1 MPARN
6 TTGNSSPF
14 AMCRVII
21 CTQSSHSFAWPSPDS
36 SAACARNASRGLSS
50 LPSGAKP
57 RALQYGIDLLVQRE
71 PRRLGR
77 QALDERE
84 ESGERRSGPAAELRA
99 PRARGYYSRFP
110 QRHAARARP
119 LAQRF
124 EALGAEAPRRV
135 IYDALEG
142 GVVAAVAD
150 QAQVRERVLDLGALE
165 EAQAAVDLVGNARRD
180 ECFLE
185 HARLGVRAVEDRNV
199 PAERAV
205 RNVLAD
211 AVGDELRLVT
221 LIEGAIEVDR
231 LAPRTARP
239 EILAEAV
246 RVVGDERV
254 GRIEDRSGRAVV
266 LLELE
271 ELRVGIVAA
280 EVLQVFRT

>member
-84 ESGERRSGPAAELRA
+84 EAGERRGGPAAELRA
-99 PRARGYYSRFP
+99 PRARGDRGRLP
-110 QRHAARARP
+110 QRHTARPRP

-135 IYDALEG
+135 IHDALEG

-150 QAQVRERVLDLGALE
+150 QAQVRERVLDLFALE

-185 HARLGVRAVEDRNV
+185 HARLRVRAVEDRDV

-205 RNVLAD
+205 GDVLAD
-211 AVGDELRLVT
+211 AVGDELGLVA
-221 LIEGAIEVDR
+221 LVEAAVEMDR
-231 LAPRTARP
+231 LAASAARP
-239 EILAEAV
+239 ELLAETAGV
-246 RVVGDERV
+246 MGDEAV
-254 GRIEDRSGRAVV
+254 GGLEDRAG
-266 LLELE
+266 
-271 ELRVGIVAA
+271 
-280 EVLQVFRT
+280 